1 YGIEAFEASIFLS
14 MKNSLIDS
22 ALKFPA
28 GQKVRSQKTT
38 FFERWLFQPPVRGE
52 ETRERVCK

>member
-1 YGIEAFEASIFLS
+1 